1 MHEQQQRMQ
10 QEAEELAQRL
20 EVILHDKFSHRH
32 SGFDSDTPIDK
43 ALNFLQGCIAVSSCP
58 LAMLP
63 VVKNCCFGMLQCG
76 IIQHVAQ
83 ALSHKDSFDCQAKD
97 K

>member
-43 ALNFLQGCIAVSSCP
+43 ALNFLQGCIAVSSCLC
-58 LAMLP
+58 LALNFFVQP
-63 VVKNCCFGMLQCG
+63 RSGV
-76 IIQHVAQ
+76 
-83 ALSHKDSFDCQAKD
+83 
-97 K
+97 